1 LYGKD
6 CAKIFSENEVII
18 ILTLKKGH
26 RPPPNGGN
34 IHVLEPVIP
43 GWSREAFDMSTS
55 GLAAE
60 RRMNKN
66 RIYEEDEFNPVYIR
80 QLTEMGVKKEVFD
93 ADHDDGKF
101 RYNVHTPLDMKEDEL
116 LPLFYFSHGGM
127 GTPFQAE
134 NWGFSELIAKERFI
148 AVYANNGGFSNENTD
163 TEFPRILQV
172 MIDSGYPIDQSR
184 VYAFGFSSGSDATE
198 TAATLWP
205 EKIAACVPAPGSNAM
220 YNSLCRL
227 TEEAYEKCLPLQ
239 MPCLFLGGTADFGD
253 RWPFPDEECF
263 ENFNIW
269 AEKICKVADYTPMT
283 LEESKKIIETSADR
297 SERAAG
303 LRFPTTSTFELED
316 RQWYVGEYPDA
327 VGRTILKVILAEGLP
342 HVITDAHA
350 PLAWE
355 FVRHWSRDPET
366 GTLTYTE

>member
-1 LYGKD
+1 VP
-6 CAKIFSENEVII
+6 IFFINEVID

-43 GWSREAFDMSTS
+43 GWSKEAFDLSAS
-55 GLAAE
+55 GQAAE

-66 RIYEEDEFNPVYIR
+66 RIYEDDEWNPEYIR
-80 QLTEMGVKKEVFD
+80 QFTEMGVKKEVFD
-93 ADHDDGKF
+93 ADHDEGKF
-101 RYNVHTPLDMKEDEL
+101 RYNVHTPVDMKPGETFPL
-116 LPLFYFSHGGM
+116 LYVSHGGM

-148 AVYANNGGFSNENTD
+148 AVYANNGGDSNENTD
-163 TEFPRILQV
+163 TEFPRILHA
-172 MIDSGYPIDQSR
+172 MSRSYPIDLSR

-205 EKIAACVPAPGSNAM
+205 ERIAACVPAPGSNAM

-227 TEEAYEKCLPLQ
+227 TEEAYEKCIPLK
-239 MPCLFLGGTADFGD
+239 MACLFLGGTPDYGD

-269 AEKICKVADYTPMT
+269 AKTICKVRDYTPMT
-283 LEESKKIIETSADR
+283 LADSKLIIETSDDPV
-297 SERAAG
+297 ERACG
-303 LRFPTTSTFELED
+303 MRFPVTYTFEEEE
-316 RQWYVGEYPDA
+316 REWYVGEFPDEDGHA
-327 VGRTILKVILAEGLP
+327 SLKVMLAEGLP

-355 FVRHWSRDPET
+355 FLKHWSRNPET
-366 GTLTYTE
+366 GKLTYTE

>member
-1 LYGKD
+1 M
-6 CAKIFSENEVII
+6 IH

-26 RPPPNGGN
+26 RPPPNGGKL
-34 IHVLEPVIP
+34 HAQEPVIP
-43 GWSREAFDMSTS
+43 GWSKEAFEASTS
-55 GLAAE
+55 GQAAR
-60 RRMNKN
+60 RRMDFS
-66 RIYEEDEFNPVYIR
+66 RRYEEDEFNPEYAK
-80 QLTEMGVKKEVFD
+80 QFTEMGVRKEIFD

-101 RYNVHTPLDMKEDEL
+101 RYYVHTPLDMKEDEL
-116 LPLFYFSHGGM
+116 LPLLYVSHGGM

-134 NWGFSELIAKERFI
+134 NWGFSELISKERFI

-163 TEFPRILQV
+163 TEFPRILQAV
-172 MIDSGYPIDQSR
+172 LDKGYPVDQSR

-198 TAATLWP
+198 TAATQWP

-227 TEEAYEKCLPLQ
+227 TVEAYEKCLPLQ
-239 MPCLFLGGTADFGD
+239 MPCLFLGGTADYGD

-269 AEKICKVADYTPMT
+269 AKDICKVADYSPMT
-283 LEESKKIIETSADR
+283 LSESLQIIEKSSDP

-303 LRFPTTSTFELED
+303 MRLPETGSFELED
-316 RQWYVGEYPDA
+316 RQWFTGQFKDDLDRPVLQIILA
-327 VGRTILKVILAEGLP
+327 VGMP

-350 PLAWE
+350 PLSWE
-355 FVRHWSRDPET
+355 FLKHWSRDPET
-366 GTLTYTE
+366 GELTYTK